1 MDGWR
6 LPTEAE
12 LTSAFLTP
20 SGAIRQSGLLGLTD
34 RVSSFGALPKY
45 SLIWSINE
53 DPQNPNQA
61 KALLRGANNIS
72 MGTVAKDMA
81 RGWHCVHSSAV
92 AIEPKRSLTEPAI
105 PLPLT
110 AIPIEPATKAD
121 SQRLPTIRPE
131 AATPGDVKASAI
143 LGQSNT
149 STSAPK
155 WTIRPIN
162 DFDRLSFILNVSEN
176 PKEAAKPA
184 LAKPSS
190 ASTDGRDVPSIAEGS
205 TMPPE
210 FPHSIPESTRKTAQ
224 SNKAFVKALRKAFTR
239 IGLTHA
245 IDDNGRLILNKAS
258 GIRFPSGEGN
268 LSRSSL
274 PRAKVMLKI
283 YTEVLLSELPESAAT
298 ARLAVIGYSTPSLRM
313 NPASTQQANRKI
325 SRIRAELIRELIT
338 QFNIW
343 PPDQITIDGLGN
355 INPIERKDRTEGECG
370 IYDCELSRRV
380 EVSPI
385 FKEKAVAN

>member
-1 MDGWR
+1 MHKKSQRDLQSGAQSSVPGWIDLSTSADGKTRQLCPSRSNDVNDEVQCAFRDSSTGLIWSSRAPGQDGFREAREYLTWSEAKSACEKIGQWSGMDGWR

-245 IDDNGRLILNKAS
+245 IDDNGR
-258 GIRFPSGEGN
+258 
-268 LSRSSL
+268 
-274 PRAKVMLKI
+274 
-283 YTEVLLSELPESAAT
+283 
-298 ARLAVIGYSTPSLRM
+298 
-313 NPASTQQANRKI
+313 
-325 SRIRAELIRELIT
+325 
-338 QFNIW
+338 
-343 PPDQITIDGLGN
+343 
-355 INPIERKDRTEGECG
+355 
-370 IYDCELSRRV
+370 
-380 EVSPI
+380 
-385 FKEKAVAN
+385 